1 LVIFLFNQGL
11 SRGVKRRALS
21 TLNQK
26 LPEKAGKERR
36 RCMKR
41 LFSLIL
47 AVGLVIAFAQ
57 FGFAQM
63 ETVVEKKA
71 TTPGSSAVESPTT
84 TATVGA
90 IDYENRTGMLKL
102 PDGTKVTFKA
112 GPEVRN
118 FDQLKV
124 GDQVLIRN

>member
-1 LVIFLFNQGL
+1 
-11 SRGVKRRALS
+11 
-21 TLNQK
+21 
-26 LPEKAGKERR
+26 
-36 RCMKR
+36 MKKV
-41 LFSLIL
+41 FSLLL

-57 FGFAQM
+57 FGFAQVK
-63 ETVVEKKA
+63 TVGEKSA
-71 TTPGSSAVESPTT
+71 TTPGFSAVESPTN

-102 PDGTKVTFKA
+102 PDGTTAIFKA

-118 FDQLKV
+118 FDQLNV